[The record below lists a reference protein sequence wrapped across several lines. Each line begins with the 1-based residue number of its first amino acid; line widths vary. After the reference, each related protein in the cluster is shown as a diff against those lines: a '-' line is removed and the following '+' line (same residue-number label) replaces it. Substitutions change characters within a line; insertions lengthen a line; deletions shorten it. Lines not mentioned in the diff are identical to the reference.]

1 MVDNLRPG
9 PHTMTKLLETFKGNP
24 FYKSLCISWKEG
36 IPASIMQSITDDYF
50 IPLVLFLGATPVEI
64 GLFVAIPTLVSS
76 VLQLWTSK
84 AVDLI
89 GSRLRCLV
97 SSTAGQAFCLLPI
110 AFLPLLTGTWRIG
123 ACIIFVTFFRIFG
136 SLIST
141 VWGSL
146 TSDYLPAEERGHYF
160 GWRSRIIGI
169 AGILGTIWG
178 GLLLFNY
185 RGTLQAAG
193 FMILVAVTALARFL
207 SAGLMTRM
215 QDLPAVKKPG
225 DHFTF
230 FMFLRRFRESNFVKF
245 VFYVASIMFATNLA
259 APFFSVYM
267 LRDLHFNYFLF
278 MIIRFTSVA
287 ASLISFPIWGK
298 HADAVGNAKVLKLT
312 SFLIPAIPLLWM
324 ISPVPAYLICVEIF
338 SGFVWGGFN
347 LCALN
352 FIYDAVSSGKRI
364 RCLSYFAFI
373 NGVAIFLGA
382 TAGGFLI
389 DHVPLFRGSAI
400 LTVFLISGMLRF
412 LSHFILSR
420 KFQEVRLTA
429 QKISS
434 LELFFS
440 VMGIRQ
446 LGGRN
451 KS

>member
-1 MVDNLRPG
+1 MA
-9 PHTMTKLLETFKGNP
+9 HTLDHFKQNP
-24 FYKSLCISWKEG
+24 FYKSLNLSWKEG
-36 IPASIMQSITDDYF
+36 IPASVMQSLTDDYA
-50 IPLVLFLGATPVEI
+50 IPLALFLSATPVEI
-64 GLFVAIPTLVSS
+64 GLLVAIPTLISS
-76 VLQLWTSK
+76 VAQFWTSK
-84 AVDLI
+84 AVDLT

-97 SSTAGQAFCLLPI
+97 SITTGQALCLLPI
-110 AFLPLLTGTWRIG
+110 AFLPLLTGSWRMSALIV
-123 ACIIFVTFFRIFG
+123 FVTFFRTFG
-136 SLIST
+136 SFIST

-146 TSDYLPAEERGHYF
+146 TSDYLPAEERGRYF
-160 GWRSRIIGI
+160 GWRSRIVGI

-178 GLLLFNY
+178 GVLLFNY
-185 RGTLQAAG
+185 RGTFQAAG
-193 FMILVAVTALARFL
+193 FVILVMVAALARFL

-215 QDLPAVKKPG
+215 QDLPAVHKQG

-230 FMFLRRFRESNFVKF
+230 FMFLRRFRESNFVKY

-267 LRDLHFNYFLF
+267 LHDLHFNYLLF
-278 MIIRFTSVA
+278 MIVRFASVA
-287 ASLISFPIWGK
+287 AGLVSFPIWGK
-298 HADAVGNAKVLKLT
+298 HADAVGNAKILKLT
-312 SFLIPAIPLLWM
+312 SLLIPAIPLLWM
-324 ISPVPAYLICVEIF
+324 ISPLPVYLICVEIF

-373 NGVAIFLGA
+373 NGIAIFLGA
-382 TAGGFLI
+382 LAGGFLVE
-389 DHVPLFRGSAI
+389 HVPTMRGSAI
-400 LTVFLISGMLRF
+400 LTVFLISGILRF

-420 KFQEVRLTA
+420 KFKEVRLTA
-429 QKISS
+429 QKVSS

-440 VMGIRQ
+440 VTGIRQ